1 MKVVLFCGGFGMRMR
16 EFSDQIPK
24 PMVPIGTRPVLWH
37 LMRYYAH
44 YGHKE
49 FILCL
54 GHQADVIKDYFVNYK
69 EWVSNDFVIS
79 NRGEIELLHT
89 DIDDWRITFVD
100 TGARSN
106 IGERLVAVKDHLGDD
121 EMFLAN
127 YADGLTDCPLP
138 DIIDHAEEM
147 NTVATFL
154 AVRPSQTFHVVEM
167 DEETAVTNIEESSTA
182 DLWIN
187 GGFFVLRREIFD
199 YIEPGEELVYEPFD
213 RLIKERRLTGYRHDG
228 FWAGM
233 DTFKDR
239 QRLDELYTQ
248 GLAQWTVWENGP
260 TSPSTRG

>member
-1 MKVVLFCGGFGMRMR
+1 MKVVLFCGGFGLRMR

-54 GHQADVIKDYFVNYK
+54 GHQAEAIKEYFVNYR
-69 EWVSNDFVIS
+69 EWISNDFVIS
-79 NRGEIELLHT
+79 NRGEVSLLRS
-89 DIDDWRITFVD
+89 DIDDWKITFVD
-100 TGARSN
+100 TGVRAN
-106 IGERLVAVKDHLGDD
+106 IGERLVAVKDYLAG
-121 EMFLAN
+121 EEVFLAN

-138 DIIDHAEEM
+138 NIIDHARREEK
-147 NTVATFL
+147 VATFL
-154 AVRPSQTFHVVEM
+154 AVKPRQTFHIVQMNKDNSV
-167 DEETAVTNIEESSTA
+167 TAIEESSTA

-187 GGFFVLRREIFD
+187 GGFFVLKQEIFD
-199 YIEPGEELVYEPFD
+199 HIAEGEELVHEPFE
-213 RLIKERRLTGYRHDG
+213 RLMKQDQLTAYRHEG

-239 QRLDELYTQ
+239 QQLDELHAD
-248 GLAQWTVWENGP
+248 GKAPWAVWERSSAVS
-260 TSPSTRG
+260 SPR

>member
-1 MKVVLFCGGFGMRMR
+1 MKVVLFCGGFGLRMR

-44 YGHKE
+44 YGHTE

-54 GHQADVIKDYFVNYK
+54 GHQAEVVKEYFVNYK

-79 NRGEIELLHT
+79 NRGVDLLRS
-89 DIDDWRITFVD
+89 DIDDWKITFVD
-100 TGARSN
+100 TGVSTN
-106 IGERLVAVKDHLGDD
+106 IGERLVAVRDHLAG
-121 EMFLAN
+121 EPVFLAN

-138 DIIDHAEEM
+138 DIIDHA
-147 NTVATFL
+147 TKADTIATFL
-154 AVRPSQTFHVVEM
+154 AVRPRQTFHIVEM
-167 DEETAVTNIEESSTA
+167 DDENLVTGIKESGTA

-187 GGFFVLRREIFD
+187 GGFFVLKQEIFD
-199 YIEPGEELVYEPFD
+199 HMGEGEELVYEPFE
-213 RLIKERRLTGYRHDG
+213 RLMKVNQLTAHRHDG

-239 QRLDELYTQ
+239 QQLDEMYVR
-248 GLAQWTVWENGP
+248 GKAQWAVWER
-260 TSPSTRG
+260 TSRDD

>member
-44 YGHKE
+44 YGHTE

-54 GHQADVIKDYFVNYK
+54 GHQGDVIKDYFVNYK

-79 NRGEIELLHT
+79 NRGEIELLRS
-89 DIDDWRITFVD
+89 DIDDWKITFVD

-106 IGERLVAVKDHLGDD
+106 IGERLVAVKEYLGDD
-121 EMFLAN
+121 EVFLAN

-138 DIIDHAEEM
+138 DIVDHARDSDAI
-147 NTVATFL
+147 ATFL
-154 AVRPSQTFHVVEM
+154 AVRPSQTFHIVQMGE
-167 DEETAVTNIEESSTA
+167 DTAVTSVEESSTA

-187 GGFFVLRREIFD
+187 GGFFVLRKEIFD
-199 YIEPGEELVYEPFD
+199 HIEPGEELVYEPFD
-213 RLIKERRLTGYRHDG
+213 RLIKKRRLVGHRHEG

-239 QRLDELYTQ
+239 QRLDELYSQ
-248 GLAQWTVWENGP
+248 GLAQWTVWESDP
-260 TSPSTRG
+260 TEASLGG

>member
-1 MKVVLFCGGFGMRMR
+1 MKVVLFCGGFGLRMR

-54 GHQADVIKDYFVNYK
+54 GHQAEAIKEYFVNYR
-69 EWVSNDFVIS
+69 EWISNDFVIS
-79 NRGEIELLHT
+79 NRGEVSLLRS
-89 DIDDWRITFVD
+89 DIDDWKITFVD
-100 TGARSN
+100 TGVRAN
-106 IGERLVAVKDHLGDD
+106 IGERLVAVKDYLAG
-121 EMFLAN
+121 EEVFLAN

-138 DIIDHAEEM
+138 DIIDHARREDK
-147 NTVATFL
+147 VATFL
-154 AVRPSQTFHVVEM
+154 AVKPRQTFHIVQMNEDSSV
-167 DEETAVTNIEESSTA
+167 TAIEESSTA

-187 GGFFVLRREIFD
+187 GGFFVLKQEIFD
-199 YIEPGEELVYEPFD
+199 HIAEGEELVHEPFE
-213 RLIKERRLTGYRHDG
+213 RLMKQDQLTAYRHEG

-239 QRLDELYTQ
+239 QQLDELYAD
-248 GLAQWTVWENGP
+248 GKAEWAVWER
-260 TSPSTRG
+260 SSVVPSTR